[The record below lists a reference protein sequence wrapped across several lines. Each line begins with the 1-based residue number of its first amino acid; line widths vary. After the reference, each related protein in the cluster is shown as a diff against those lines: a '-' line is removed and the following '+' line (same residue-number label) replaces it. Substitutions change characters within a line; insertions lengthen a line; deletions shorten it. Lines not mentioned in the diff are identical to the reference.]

1 MSSIPIPPHDLVVR
15 TGSEGPAGFLREGRR
30 LKECLLRMFPLD
42 VELRP
47 GARLLDFGCGSGRLE
62 QQLAQEATWLEI
74 HGCDI
79 DVKSIDWLRANASPP
94 FHFHATGEQPPLPF
108 PDDHFDVV
116 VALSVFTHLPWTWR
130 AWLEELRR
138 VLKPGGVAMLSY
150 ATRAV
155 WTYFGH
161 PLEEFDPL
169 GERVDGAERSWD
181 EGGPTVFYGD
191 PWIASRWGEVLRVRA
206 LFAEGVDG
214 FQSMAVLQ
222 KEPAQEAPLHR
233 AQPFAFQPIRPDFR
247 GYFDFD
253 PFAHTSWFLSHG
265 RPAALGDLTGWF
277 LSDAAPITRVWC
289 EHAGSAVDLEAL
301 PRPDADAEF
310 PGRPHASRGFRLPLE
325 HLPRSGSDRALAV
338 VHARDAAGATHHL
351 ELSLAWAASPAS

>member
-15 TGSEGPAGFLREGRR
+15 TGSLGPAGFLREGRR

-47 GARLLDFGCGSGRLE
+47 GARFLDFGCGSGRLE
-62 QQLAQEATWLEI
+62 QQLEAESAWLEI

-79 DVKSIDWLRANASPP
+79 DAKSIDWLRANASPP
-94 FHFHATGEQPPLPF
+94 FHFHLTGEVPPLPF
-108 PDDHFDVV
+108 PDEHFDVV

-138 VLKPGGVAMLSY
+138 VLKPGGIAMLSY

-155 WTYFGH
+155 WSSFGH
-161 PLEEFDPL
+161 ALGDFDPL
-169 GERVDGAERSWD
+169 GEHIDGADRSWD

-191 PWIASRWGEVLRVRA
+191 AWIASRWSEVLRVRA

-222 KEPAQEAPLHR
+222 KEPARASPLHR
-233 AQPFAFQPIRPDFR
+233 AQPFAFQPVRRDFR
-247 GYFDFD
+247 GYFDFE
-253 PFAHTSWFLSHG
+253 PFAHESWWRSHG
-265 RPAALGDLTGWF
+265 RPAALGELTGWF
-277 LSDAAPITRVWC
+277 LSDGAPIERVWC
-289 EHAGSAVDLEAL
+289 EHAGSTFELEAL

-310 PGRPHASRGFRLPLE
+310 AGSPHASRGFRLPLARVLRGDAAHE
-325 HLPRSGSDRALAV
+325 LLV
-338 VHARDAAGATHHL
+338 VQARDASGRTHYL
-351 ELSLAWAASPAS
+351 ELPIQNA